1 MLDRA
6 FQIKRLRSAYFC
18 CSAGLSAGF
27 GGLVWFCCGLAGV
40 LGFWSPEAEPGVLVI
55 VITFHEY
62 LKNIFQVHL
71 KAGAGISE
79 YKTLRQFILFNRSP
93 RSGLLCHGFAAYVTA
108 TVQSAG
114 DPEMTDGDKIA
125 AAVMATGL
133 CSKVS
138 ASPDEYVKNYYLI
151 LEKMQQDEA
160 RRSRD
165 DGAPR
170 RDQRAEP
177 GCRRRASRTTERR
190 VSHHATRL
198 RREAI

>member
-151 LEKMQQDEA
+151 LEKMQQDEGA
-160 RRSRD
+160 AQQRRWS
-165 DGAPR
+165 
-170 RDQRAEP
+170 
-177 GCRRRASRTTERR
+177 ASKGP
-190 VSHHATRL
+190 TR
-198 RREAI
+198 